1 MPFWTSPLNSFW
13 QEVLSEFDNSASFII
28 LTNKVTVMEFQKP
41 GGLYISMAFL
51 LRYSPILLYLNS
63 ICKGKLDFGRLR
75 SSRTDLK
82 NHFQFFSQEKPF
94 YVSQI
99 QYLSIFDQWYQG
111 GSKIG
116 LSQKMK
122 AQNKEALW
130 ALVSRSG
137 ILVGNSTLSYWFSV
151 SKNQWTPSSFFLDL
165 SPDDQIDHHAILQR
179 NPNLIRSSQ

>member
-13 QEVLSEFDNSASFII
+13 QEDLSEFDNSASFII

-99 QYLSIFDQWYQG
+99 QYIFQFLIKR
-111 GSKIG
+111 GSKI
-116 LSQKMK
+116 
-122 AQNKEALW
+122 LW
-130 ALVSRSG
+130 ALVSWLG

>member
-13 QEVLSEFDNSASFII
+13 QEDLSEFDNSASFII

-116 LSQKMK
+116 LSQKNEGSK
-122 AQNKEALW
+122 QGGI
-130 ALVSRSG
+130 VSFGFLIGYPGRKFHSI
-137 ILVGNSTLSYWFSV
+137 ILVQCFQESMDS
-151 SKNQWTPSSFFLDL
+151 
-165 SPDDQIDHHAILQR
+165 I
-179 NPNLIRSSQ
+179 

>member
-13 QEVLSEFDNSASFII
+13 QEDLSQFDNSASFII

-75 SSRTDLK
+75 SRAELTWKTIFNFSLKRSHFMCLKFNISFNFWSRG
-82 NHFQFFSQEKPF
+82 
-94 YVSQI
+94 
-99 QYLSIFDQWYQG
+99 DQKLDWV
-111 GSKIG
+111 K
-116 LSQKMK
+116 KMK

-130 ALVSRSG
+130 ALVSWSG